1 MILIDTLN
9 PFVPL
14 TTCNGNGH
22 IRGTLLDP
30 NTGPSTDNVC
40 LSGDMDQI
48 QLNKIYKTN
57 KTQREIKWETRW
69 STCPAVVE
77 YILDQLMVS
86 PEGFR
91 FKVIVKWY
99 YHRLNSALL
108 ARLFSI
114 YWNAERVRFGKLQY
128 LKSEKGILLAT
139 LLLQHL
145 HNPPTLVQLL
155 SAK

>member
-30 NTGPSTDNVC
+30 HWSKYRMCVYLETWTKSNWIKYIKQTTPKGDKVRDQMIH
-40 LSGDMDQI
+40 LSSSGW
-48 QLNKIYKTN
+48 IY
-57 KTQREIKWETRW
+57 
-69 STCPAVVE
+69 
-77 YILDQLMVS
+77 LDQLMDS

-99 YHRLNSALL
+99 YHRFNSALL
-108 ARLFSI
+108 AKLFSI

-128 LKSEKGILLAT
+128 LKSAKGILLAT

-145 HNPPTLVQLL
+145 HHPQL
-155 SAK
+155 